1 LPFAL
6 PFALSLSWFTAGFL
20 RLATGGAQ
28 GAHAGSMS
36 AGRFA
41 KDIEVREWSVPNAL
55 QAGQASVVA
64 GYCYLAKTLIHLP
77 FQRAV
82 SGWKSCFL

>member
-1 LPFAL
+1 
-6 PFALSLSWFTAGFL
+6 
-20 RLATGGAQ
+20 
-28 GAHAGSMS
+28 MS

-41 KDIEVREWSVPNAL
+41 KEIEMLELSVPIPL

-64 GYCYLAKTLIHLP
+64 GYCYLEKPLIHLP

-82 SGWKSCFL
+82 SGWKSCFLWLLSLQQQRK

>member
-1 LPFAL
+1 
-6 PFALSLSWFTAGFL
+6 LSWFSAGFL
-20 RLATGGAQ
+20 RTTPGGAQ

-41 KDIEVREWSVPNAL
+41 KAREMLKEAVPIPL
-55 QAGQASVVA
+55 QAGQASVA
-64 GYCYLAKTLIHLP
+64 ASYCYLAKTLIHLP

-82 SGWKSCFL
+82 SG